1 MAVSGVNKQFAV
13 IRVLIIMVVCLALR
27 AGYLQLI
34 DKSLSRRA
42 EATAIEKLTAYPS
55 RGLIFD
61 RRGKLMVNN
70 FATYDLMVSLRQLDP
85 QMDTLK
91 LCTILGITKD
101 DFKEYLNKDFKSGK
115 FSPFVP
121 FVFQKKIPIEL
132 YARLQESLY
141 EFPGFFVQLRN
152 IRGYSYPNGA
162 QLLGYIN
169 EASPEDI
176 ERNPL
181 EYQMGD
187 YLGAAGIEA
196 KYESYLK
203 GEKGINLLLKDN
215 RGRTVGKYQEGQL
228 DTAAVS
234 GKDLITSIDIE
245 LQAYGES
252 LLANKSGSVVA
263 IEPATGEIL
272 CMISAP
278 TYDPNELTMTQN
290 RAKVFSRLLTDPSK
304 PLFDRTVMA
313 KYPPGSI
320 FKTVVALVGLQENT
334 LNSEAGKGCGGGY
347 YYAGR
352 LYKCHGH
359 GGIGNVRDAVAYSC
373 NTYFFQEFRNIVDKF
388 GFSNSDQGLNL
399 FEKYMREFGL
409 GQKLGVDFPGET
421 AGNIPSTAYYDKI
434 YPKKLGGWRSPTIM
448 SVGIGQGEVQLTTLQ
463 MANLAACIANKGYWY
478 PPHIA
483 KEFRDKTPIPS
494 NLRKKNQVSINREYF
509 NMVVDG
515 MAGCVDHGTARI
527 ARIEGIEVC
536 GKTGT
541 SQNPHGEDH
550 SVFFAFAPKD
560 NPKIA
565 IAVFVENAGWGAS
578 YAAPIASL
586 MIEKY
591 ITGSIPEARLP
602 LEKRMK
608 ETNLLEK
615 FFASQVQESVAASQP
630 AVRPDTLPSPERI
643 PSDIPEGR
651 LPGPIE
657 VQIPV
662 NKNGRDSTLNKK

>member
-1 MAVSGVNKQFAV
+1 MHESQRQTN
-13 IRVLIIMVVCLALR
+13 IIVFVTVCALLLAGR
-27 AGYLQLI
+27 AAYLQLI
-34 DKSLSRRA
+34 DRSLSRRA
-42 EATAIEKLTAYPS
+42 EATAIDKLTAYPS

-61 RRGKLMVNN
+61 RRGHLMVNN
-70 FATYDLMVSLRQLDP
+70 FATYDLMVTVR
-85 QMDTLK
+85 QMDPKMDTSK
-91 LCTILGITKD
+91 LCTILGITQNE
-101 DFKEYLNKDFKSGK
+101 FKEFLNKDFKSGK
-115 FSPFVP
+115 YSPFVP
-121 FVFQKKIPIEL
+121 FTFMKKLPIET
-132 YARLQESLY
+132 YARLLESLY
-141 EFPGFFVQLRN
+141 EFPGFFVQVRN

-169 EASPEDI
+169 EVSPEDI
-176 ERNPL
+176 ERNPQI
-181 EYQMGD
+181 YQMGD
-187 YLGAAGIEA
+187 YLGVAGIEA
-196 KYESYLK
+196 KYEPFLRGVK
-203 GEKGINLLLKDN
+203 GVSLQLKDN
-215 RGRTVGKYQEGQL
+215 RGRTVGKYQDGKL

-252 LLANKSGSVVA
+252 LMANKSGSIVA

-278 TYDPNELTMTQN
+278 TYDPNLLTMTQN
-290 RAKVFSRLLTDPSK
+290 RAKIFSQLLTDPSK

-320 FKTVVALVGLQENT
+320 FKTIVALVGLQEGT
-334 LNSEAGKGCGGGY
+334 LNADAGKGCGGGY

-359 GGIGNVRDAVAYSC
+359 GGIGNVQDAVAFSC
-373 NTYFFQEFRNIVDKF
+373 NTYFFQEFRNIIDKF
-388 GFSNSDQGLNL
+388 GFKNSDQGLNM
-399 FEKYMREFGL
+399 FEKYLREFGL
-409 GQKLGVDFPGET
+409 GTKLGVDYPNEV
-421 AGNIPSTAYYDKI
+421 AGNIPTTAYYDKI
-434 YPKKLGGWRSPTIM
+434 YPKKLGGWKSPTIM
-448 SVGIGQGEVQLTTLQ
+448 SVGIGQGEVQMTTVQ

-483 KEFRDKTPIPS
+483 KEFRDKTPIPQEFRKRRDIS
-494 NLRKKNQVSINREYF
+494 IDRQWFNLVIE
-509 NMVVDG
+509 G
-515 MAGCVDHGTARI
+515 MADCVNRGTARI
-527 ARIEGIEVC
+527 AKIDGIQVC

-565 IAVFVENAGWGAS
+565 IAVYVENAGWGAS

-591 ITGSIPEARLP
+591 LKGEIPEDRKP
-602 LEKRMK
+602 LEKRMQ

-615 FFASQVQESVAASQP
+615 FYASQRQETAAALLP
-630 AVRPDTLPSPERI
+630 APRPDTLPAPERI
-643 PSDIPEGR
+643 PSDVPEGR

-657 VQIPV
+657 TPNPV
-662 NKNGRDSTLNKK
+662 RADSTSRRG